1 MEFEILMIKLCY
13 TQNSGLDQEMY
24 MRQVTI
30 CAFLIPGAFIIPKWK
45 LHTLS
50 NLGTSN
56 RYKEKSFYK
65 KPKPDNK
72 EIVSNNL

>member
-30 CAFLIPGAFIIPKWK
+30 CAFLIPGAFIIPK
-45 LHTLS
+45 
-50 NLGTSN
+50 
-56 RYKEKSFYK
+56 
-65 KPKPDNK
+65 
-72 EIVSNNL
+72 